1 MRSCILKKNQAEGTH
16 EIFWRR
22 EVMNIFINLLV
33 VVASQ
38 IYAYVQTH
46 QDVYIQSMQLFFVI
60 NYTSIKLKNI

>member
-1 MRSCILKKNQAEGTH
+1 MKKKAEGTH

-46 QDVYIQSMQLFFVI
+46 QDVYIQSTQLFFVI